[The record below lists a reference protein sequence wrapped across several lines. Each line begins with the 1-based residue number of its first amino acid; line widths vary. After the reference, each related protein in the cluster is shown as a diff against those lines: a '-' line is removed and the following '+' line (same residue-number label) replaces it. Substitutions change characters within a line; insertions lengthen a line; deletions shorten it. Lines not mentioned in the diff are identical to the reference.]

1 MAMYPVQQAQA
12 AQIAFAVALGCIGF
26 IPNVQ
31 QETMAYMGCNSVAVL
46 GILTPDEK
54 KPLCVMYIVL
64 EH

>member
-54 KPLCVMYIVL
+54 NHYV
-64 EH
+64 